1 MKKWKSRMFLGVI
14 AITMALGLTL
24 FPGLAKAL
32 PITLADYIALGSTGV
47 QIDDKLFYNFAYTG
61 AGGAPTA
68 GGITVEQIT
77 TPGNPGLKFV
87 AAWTVGA
94 GESLD
99 SNISYFVKVLPGG
112 AAIVDVSA
120 LMAGAGFTGT
130 GSVNLA
136 ENVFDTNIPP
146 PNGIANLFLFLDS
159 SGSLLNQEVLL
170 ANPNLGPIF
179 VVKDI
184 ILSGGPAGAN
194 GRAALSF
201 VENQYSEKIPE
212 PLSLILLGS
221 GLAGAGLYR
230 RLRKPKG

>member
-1 MKKWKSRMFLGVI
+1 MKKWKSRMVLGVI

-24 FPGLAKAL
+24 FPGLVKAV
-32 PITLADYIALGSTGV
+32 PITLADYIATGSTGV
-47 QIDDKLFYNFAYTG
+47 QIDDKLFYGFGYTA

-68 GGITVEQIT
+68 AGITVVQLT
-77 TPGNPGLKFV
+77 TPGNPGLRFV
-87 AAWTVGA
+87 AAWSVGA
-94 GESLD
+94 GESMD

-112 AAIVDVSA
+112 APIVDIGA

-130 GSVNLA
+130 GRVNLA
-136 ENVFDTNIPP
+136 ENVFDAPGDIVGAN
-146 PNGIANLFLFLDS
+146 IANLFLFLDS
-159 SGSLLNQEVLL
+159 GGSLLNQEVIL
-170 ANPNLGPIF
+170 ANPTLGSIF

-184 ILSGGPAGAN
+184 ILRGGIE

-201 VENQYSEKIPE
+201 VENTYSEKIPE
-212 PLSLILLGS
+212 PISLILLGS

>member
-1 MKKWKSRMFLGVI
+1 MKKWKSRMVLGVI

-24 FPGLAKAL
+24 FPGLVKAEL
-32 PITLADYIALGSTGV
+32 ITLADYIATGTTGV
-47 QIDDKLFYNFAYTG
+47 QIDDKLFYGFAYTS

-68 GGITVEQIT
+68 ENITVLQLT
-77 TPGNPGLKFV
+77 TPGNPGLRFV
-87 AAWTVGA
+87 AAWSVGA
-94 GESLD
+94 GGSID

-112 AAIVDVSA
+112 ASIVDIGA

-136 ENVFDTNIPP
+136 ENVFDTNFDPQK
-146 PNGIANLFLFLDS
+146 NIANLFLFHDS
-159 SGSLLNQEVLL
+159 AGSLLNQVVLL
-170 ANPNLGPIF
+170 DDPTLGPIF

-184 ILSGGPAGAN
+184 ILSGGED

-201 VENQYSEKIPE
+201 VENTYSEKIPE
-212 PLSLILLGS
+212 PISLILLGS

-230 RLRKPKG
+230 RLRKPRG